1 MAEYEASLDLEIK
14 LVNEGSERRRRR
26 KRKREGERG
35 EEREGWE
42 ERRREKE
49 KEVASLIPCQL
60 SLHALHS
67 ILQSLDLMVH
77 QVTHTT
83 ELAHCLRTRQLLN
96 VCHGAWSDV

>member
-1 MAEYEASLDLEIK
+1 MSK
-14 LVNEGSERRRRR
+14 KEGTEGRRRER
-26 KRKREGERG
+26 KRGGRKGR
-35 EEREGWE
+35 EEREGWKE

-49 KEVASLIPCQL
+49 KEVTSLLPCQL

-67 ILQSLDLMVH
+67 ILQSLDLMVY

-83 ELAHCLRTRQLLN
+83 ELAYCLRTRQLLN

>member
-1 MAEYEASLDLEIK
+1 MSK
-14 LVNEGSERRRRR
+14 KEGTEGRRRER
-26 KRKREGERG
+26 KRGGR
-35 EEREGWE
+35 EEREGWKE
-42 ERRREKE
+42 ERKREKE
-49 KEVASLIPCQL
+49 KEVTSLIPCQL

>member
-1 MAEYEASLDLEIK
+1 MKEA
-14 LVNEGSERRRRR
+14 
-26 KRKREGERG
+26 REGG
-35 EEREGWE
+35 EERERGKEKEEEKREGWKE
-42 ERRREKE
+42 KRRREKE
-49 KEVASLIPCQL
+49 KEVTSLIPCQL

-77 QVTHTT
+77 QVTNTT